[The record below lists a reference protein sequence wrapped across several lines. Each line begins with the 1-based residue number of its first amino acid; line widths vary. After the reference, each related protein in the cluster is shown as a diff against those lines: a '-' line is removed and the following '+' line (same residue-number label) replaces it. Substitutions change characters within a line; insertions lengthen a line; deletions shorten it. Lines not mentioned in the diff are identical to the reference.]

1 MDNVR
6 SKYNAKFN
14 FKKLTHKYSFFF
26 ENDQIPNYLEICLF
40 INDLL
45 FSWPVQNIQCHKFK
59 KSKNLPNV
67 AVKN

>member
-1 MDNVR
+1 M
-6 SKYNAKFN
+6 SKSKHTN
-14 FKKLTHKYSFFF
+14 TIFFF

-45 FSWPVQNIQCHKFK
+45 FSCTSLK